1 MRAGERMVPIT
12 SSSSCALDQGIATG
26 GVKDFTAAF
35 GHIEG
40 WEQQQL
46 KNIYIVANH
55 TVAAI
60 QERQV
65 GADNVRTFESV
76 ERR

>member
-1 MRAGERMVPIT
+1 MGARERMVPIT

-40 WEQQQL
+40 WEQQL